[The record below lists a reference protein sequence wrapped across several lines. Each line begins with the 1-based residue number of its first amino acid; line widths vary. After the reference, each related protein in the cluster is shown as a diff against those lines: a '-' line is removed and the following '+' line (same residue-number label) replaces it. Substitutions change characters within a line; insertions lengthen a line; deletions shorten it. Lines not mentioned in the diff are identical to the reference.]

1 MTRLLA
7 FCLSV
12 AYAGLGYALIAWKYQ
27 HFARRGPRT
36 RKALVA
42 LHLWIVLS
50 NVLLFVAWVIHD
62 YRFGSWHPVPLAG
75 FGLFLVGTTL
85 ILWALA
91 RLRSAAFVP
100 SAERP
105 LTEGPYAW
113 VRHPMY
119 AGGVLAAFGLAYL
132 AGSAWAFGYATVIA
146 LLLYWLSR
154 SEEVELARRYGQA
167 YRAYAEGKGRF
178 VPLRRRHSCPGV
190 EA

>member
-12 AYAGLGYALIAWKYQ
+12 TYAGLSYALIAWKYQ
-27 HFARRGPRT
+27 HFARLGPRT
-36 RKALVA
+36 RRALVA

-62 YRFGSWHPVPLAG
+62 YALGSWHPVPLAG
-75 FGLFLVGTTL
+75 LGLLLVGTTL

-91 RLRSAAFVP
+91 HLRSVAFVP

-113 VRHPMY
+113 VRHPIY

-146 LLLYWLSR
+146 LLLYRLSR
-154 SEEVELARRYGQA
+154 SEEVELARRYGPA

-178 VPLRRRHSCPGV
+178 VPFRRRQS
-190 EA
+190 